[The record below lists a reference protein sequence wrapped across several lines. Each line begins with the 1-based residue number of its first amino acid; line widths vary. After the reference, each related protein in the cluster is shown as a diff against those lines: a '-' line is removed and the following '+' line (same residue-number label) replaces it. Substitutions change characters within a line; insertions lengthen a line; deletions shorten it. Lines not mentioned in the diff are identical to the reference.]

1 MVKCFFFSRF
11 SVISQT
17 VDFRQEEDNSLG
29 RHYKNL
35 SSKYDKFN
43 FFSPGKIWQLKGI
56 FFQKLVWTSHIA
68 YTSFFL
74 GGDGGGGGG
83 GQVGANHR

>member
-1 MVKCFFFSRF
+1 MATKR
-11 SVISQT
+11 
-17 VDFRQEEDNSLG
+17 
-29 RHYKNL
+29 
-35 SSKYDKFN
+35 
-43 FFSPGKIWQLKGI
+43 I

-83 GQVGANHR
+83 GGQVGANHR

>member
-1 MVKCFFFSRF
+1 MTSSTFFLPR
-11 SVISQT
+11 
-17 VDFRQEEDNSLG
+17 
-29 RHYKNL
+29 
-35 SSKYDKFN
+35 
-43 FFSPGKIWQLKGI
+43 KIWQLKGI

-83 GQVGANHR
+83 SEVGANHR